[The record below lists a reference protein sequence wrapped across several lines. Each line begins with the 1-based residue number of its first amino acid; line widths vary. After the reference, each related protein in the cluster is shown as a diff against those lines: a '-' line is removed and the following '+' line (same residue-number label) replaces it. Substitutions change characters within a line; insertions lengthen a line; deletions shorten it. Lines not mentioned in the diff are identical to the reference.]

1 MEEPR
6 QASAGEREA
15 MRREIADLERQ
26 RADIDSRLSER
37 RAQFRSGP
45 FDADTA
51 FEVMVDTLGA
61 QAEHVKGDII
71 RPGMGP
77 YDFAWLE
84 QRPMESTT
92 QPLTTEG
99 TVDASVSESLA
110 PSPDLTAASP
120 PVEPAAT
127 PSGGPLDVLD
137 ADQQAAMK
145 AAGLDSAEMIRIASD
160 DDLLK
165 VEGIGPATLRKLREA
180 TAE

>member
-1 MEEPR
+1 M
-6 QASAGEREA
+6 
-15 MRREIADLERQ
+15 
-26 RADIDSRLSER
+26 
-37 RAQFRSGP
+37 
-45 FDADTA
+45 
-51 FEVMVDTLGA
+51 
-61 QAEHVKGDII
+61 
-71 RPGMGP
+71 
-77 YDFAWLE
+77 E

-92 QPLTTEG
+92 QPLTADG
-99 TVDASVSESLA
+99 AVDASVSESLA